1 MKKTKFLKV
10 FKNQKGFTLVELLI
24 YIGIFSI
31 LILVLFQLLSLIF
44 DVQLES
50 QSSSSVTQDSRFIIN
65 RLSYDLGQAEVV
77 TVPDFLASAS
87 STLQFSKNNTAYTY
101 SLQNGKITLT
111 NSGQGTIDELNSHNT
126 TVSNLIFTRLSDSE
140 SENSTVTMSFTL
152 TSTIIKRGEVASEDF
167 TITVGTR

>member
-1 MKKTKFLKV
+1 MKSIKFLKV
-10 FKNQKGFTLVELLI
+10 FRNNKGFTLIELLI

-65 RLSYDLGQAEVV
+65 RFSYDLGQAETV
-77 TVPDFLASAS
+77 TVPAFLASAS
-87 STLQFSKNNTAYTY
+87 STLQFSKNSTTYTY
-101 SLQNGKITLT
+101 SLQNGNIILA
-111 NSGQGTIDELNSHNT
+111 NSSLGTSDELNSHNT
-126 TVSNLIFTRLSDSE
+126 TVSDLTFTRFSDSE
-140 SENSTVTMSFTL
+140 SENSTVIMSFTL
-152 TSTIIKRGEVASEDF
+152 TSTIIKRGETPSENF